1 MFTKRCRKADPPL
14 WLPKDI
20 GPLGIVSK
28 EKTSVQILTQETT
41 SDSEGAGYPA
51 EVGEDG
57 ESASHRGDTVLGQA
71 RESIRVLLGQ
81 GPLDWEFQRPD
92 AKSVLAETERLM
104 GKRLLL
110 LRNLIF
116 LLVQKVEKRRTL
128 II

>member
-1 MFTKRCRKADPPL
+1 MFTKRRRKADPPL

-41 SDSEGAGYPA
+41 SDSEGDGYPA
-51 EVGEDG
+51 GVGKDR

-71 RESIRVLLGQ
+71 RESIRVILGQ

-92 AKSVLAETERLM
+92 AKSVLAETQCLK
-104 GKRLLL
+104 GKRLL

-116 LLVQKVEKRRTL
+116 LLVQKLEKRRTS